1 MADDLSEAKAK
12 ALRKGVKKPEK
23 CDKCAARDAAAASPL
38 AMLLKKLH
46 GDTSCGCSG
55 EAPRTAVLVHADG
68 RQPLEEKPVNEE
80 KKHKTSPFTL
90 RCVAAITGGKPT
102 SKEDLSGAFAKCNAT
117 KNKSDHNLDA
127 EAKEREG
134 FKARKT
140 EFVHA
145 LNAVKSKRKKSG

>member
-1 MADDLSEAKAK
+1 MSLDEAKAN
-12 ALRKGVKKPEK
+12 ALRKGVTKAPK
-23 CDKCAARDAAAASPL
+23 CEKCAARDASSATPL
-38 AMLLKKLH
+38 TMLLKKLR

-55 EAPRTAVLVHADG
+55 ESPRTAVIVNPDG
-68 RQPLEEKPVNEE
+68 KRPLEEKPVNEE

-90 RCVAAITGGKPT
+90 RCVAAITGGRAA

-134 FKARKT
+134 FKARKSQ
-140 EFVHA
+140 FVRA
-145 LNAVKSKRKKSG
+145 LDSVKNKRKKSG